1 MDPRIQFCPNM
12 ACPARGR
19 IGERNIVIH
28 SRKEDRYKCTVCRRT
43 FSATTNTPFYRRH
56 RPKDLVTIVI
66 TLLAFGCPSQA
77 IVAAFHLDERTVAD
91 WQSCAGRHSQQ
102 LHAHLVEQ
110 PRDLQ
115 HVQADEIRTKRQ
127 GQVLWLAMAIM
138 VSTRLWL
145 GGVVSP
151 QRNEQLIT
159 RLIEQV
165 RRCALARPLLI
176 CVDGFAAYVTA
187 VQAVFRSPLPSR
199 QRGHPRLISWPDI
212 HIGQVIKHYHGK
224 RLVGIV
230 RRMAQGTWDA
240 AQPLLS
246 QSRGG
251 THLNTAFIERLNATF
266 RARLAALARRT
277 RCLVRQDETLTWAMY
292 LIGSVYNFCT
302 PHQSLRLPLYVS
314 VGRRTRRH
322 WVSRSPAMA
331 AGITDHCW
339 TVKELLTYR
348 VPPPR
353 WELPEHRGRRSK
365 AEKALIARWCS

>member
-1 MDPRIQFCPNM
+1 MDPHTQFCPNM

-19 IGERNIVIH
+19 IGKGNIVIH
-28 SRKEDRYKCTVCRRT
+28 SQKEVRYKCTVCGKT
-43 FSATTNTPFYRRH
+43 FAATIGTPFYRLH
-56 RPKDLVTIVI
+56 HADDLVTTVL
-66 TLLAFGCPSQA
+66 TLLAFGCPPQA
-77 IVAAFHLDERTVAD
+77 IVVAFQLDERTVAE
-91 WQSCAGRHSQQ
+91 WQGRAGQHSQQ
-102 LHAHLVEQ
+102 VHAHLVER

-115 HVQADEIRTKRQ
+115 HVQADEIRVKAQ
-127 GQVLWLAMAIM
+127 GRVLWLALAVI

-176 CVDGFAAYVTA
+176 CVDGLATYVTA
-187 VQAVFRSPLPSR
+187 IQAVFRSPLPSG
-199 QRGHPRLISWPDI
+199 QRGRPRLIRWPDI

-230 RRMAQGTWDA
+230 RRLAQGTREG
-240 AQPLLS
+240 AQTLLRQS
-246 QSRGG
+246 QGG
-251 THLNTAFIERLNATF
+251 TDLNTAFIERLNATC

-277 RCLVRQDETLTWAMY
+277 RCLVRQDETLTLAMY
-292 LIGSVYNFCT
+292 LVGCVYNFCT

-314 VGRRTRRH
+314 VGRRAHRR
-322 WVSRSPAMA
+322 WVSRTPALA

-339 TVKELLTYR
+339 TVKELLSYR

-353 WELPEHRGRRSK
+353 WELPKHRGRRSE